1 MREELDKQL
10 CEKYPQIFKNRFGSP
25 KETLM
30 CFGFECGD
38 GWYNIIDILCGKL
51 TSEYRSAKG
60 QYEYIKDKLGQP
72 TYGFKPDGDPVGKI
86 ITQELIDEA
95 KVRME
100 EEAAKVPVAV
110 QVKEKFGALRF
121 YINAGSDEIFK
132 KIHSYEN
139 QSYETCE
146 TCGEKGE
153 LRLVGWYK
161 TLCNKHHEERKPN
174 IQK

>member
-1 MREELDKQL
+1 MIDKKMNEFL
-10 CEKYPQIFKNRFGSP
+10 ESIGGLENGFYPDKDPIKDSGF
-25 KETLM
+25 
-30 CFGFECGD
+30 FECGN
-38 GWYNIIDILCGKL
+38 GWYPL
-51 TSEYRSAKG
+51 
-60 QYEYIKDKLGQP
+60 IKDLITDLIELGWDKQ
-72 TYGFKPDGDPVGKI
+72 VC
-86 ITQELIDEA
+86 
-95 KVRME
+95 
-100 EEAAKVPVAV
+100 

-121 YINAGSDEIFK
+121 YINTGSDEIFK

>member
-1 MREELDKQL
+1 MTKKEMNKFLESIGGLDNGF
-10 CEKYPQIFKNRFGSP
+10 YPDRNPIKDSGF
-25 KETLM
+25 
-30 CFGFECGD
+30 FECGN
-38 GWYNIIDILCGKL
+38 GWYPL
-51 TSEYRSAKG
+51 
-60 QYEYIKDKLGQP
+60 IKDLITDLIELGWDKQ
-72 TYGFKPDGDPVGKI
+72 VC
-86 ITQELIDEA
+86 
-95 KVRME
+95 
-100 EEAAKVPVAV
+100 

>member
-1 MREELDKQL
+1 MNKFLESIGGLDNGF
-10 CEKYPQIFKNRFGSP
+10 YPDRNPIKDSGF
-25 KETLM
+25 
-30 CFGFECGD
+30 FECGN
-38 GWYNIIDILCGKL
+38 GWYPL
-51 TSEYRSAKG
+51 
-60 QYEYIKDKLGQP
+60 IKDLITDLIELGWDKQ
-72 TYGFKPDGDPVGKI
+72 VC
-86 ITQELIDEA
+86 
-95 KVRME
+95 
-100 EEAAKVPVAV
+100 